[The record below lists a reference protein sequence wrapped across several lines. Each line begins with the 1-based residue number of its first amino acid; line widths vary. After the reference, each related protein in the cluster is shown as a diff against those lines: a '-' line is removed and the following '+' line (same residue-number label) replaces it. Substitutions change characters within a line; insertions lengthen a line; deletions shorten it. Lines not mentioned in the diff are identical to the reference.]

1 MRDMQKK
8 MLEWIETSVTAY
20 NGSGAA
26 LELLVNYSRENSG
39 EIYVQPA
46 GCFLNVIEC
55 SFIFESRF
63 AIFDFGQ
70 VEMQVEY
77 AKPETVLR
85 VLDRFRSAVA
95 TYVKQ
100 RGKRPTLA
108 TV

>member
-26 LELLVNYSRENSG
+26 LELLVNYSG

-63 AIFDFGQ
+63 AVFDFGQ

-77 AKPETVLR
+77 AKPETILR

-100 RGKRPTLA
+100 RGNGPTLA
-108 TV
+108 PVYFS

>member
-20 NGSGAA
+20 NGSRAA

-46 GCFLNVIEC
+46 GCFLNVLEC
-55 SFIFESRF
+55 SFIFENRF
-63 AIFDFGQ
+63 AVFDFGQ

-77 AKPETVLR
+77 AKPETVRR

-100 RGKRPTLA
+100 RGKRPALA